1 MSTKCVAFSFCLY
14 HAQVLS
20 PHQCGT
26 FACPYPMAMGPMGV
40 AVSGDSIQA
49 KRRFSKIFK
58 GWQKRFELRVDSCVS
73 YDPKTQKG
81 KSQGDRVPGRN
92 TQ

>member
-1 MSTKCVAFSFCLY
+1 MSTKCVALSFCLH

-20 PHQCGT
+20 PRQGGT

-58 GWQKRFELRVDSCVS
+58 G
-73 YDPKTQKG
+73 
-81 KSQGDRVPGRN
+81 
-92 TQ
+92 